1 MDVLS
6 LGIFVVDVLGRPIDR
21 FPDKGKLAL
30 FDELEIHSGGCANN
44 TAIALAR
51 LGISVGAMGKIGND
65 AFGNL
70 ILQTL
75 TENGVDT
82 TGMVTAENPQ
92 GTGPRATSP
101 GHTIARDRPPRYG
114 MTGPRATSRG
124 NQGTVGTSFTFVA
137 VASDGE
143 RSFCHY
149 LGANGEFTEAELN
162 WDIIKTAKI
171 LHIGGALVMPKFDG
185 EPMANILRKAKAL
198 GITTSLDTAWDAT
211 GKWLETL
218 EPCLPYVDIFLPSLE
233 EARHLVTSKS
243 PPLQEIAQFFRD
255 YGIHTVAI
263 KMGTQG
269 SYVCRG
275 PVGGTSLSRHP
286 AEEIFVPAYPVNV
299 VDTTGAGDAYV
310 AGFLAGT
317 VMGWDLKATAELA
330 SATGAACVTAIGT
343 TAGIQNLEETL
354 KIKNEWRGTGS
365 RPT

>member
-82 TGMVTAENPQ
+82 TGMVTVENPQ
-92 GTGPRATSP
+92 GTGPRATS
-101 GHTIARDRPPRYG
+101 
-114 MTGPRATSRG
+114 RG
-124 NQGTVGTSFTFVA
+124 NQSTVGTSFTFVA

-149 LGANGEFTEAELN
+149 LGANGELAEAELN

-171 LHIGGALVMPKFDG
+171 LHIGGALVMPTFDG
-185 EPMANILRKAKAL
+185 EPMANVLQKAKAL

-218 EPCLPYVDIFLPSLE
+218 EPCLPYVDIFLPSLV
-233 EARHLVTSKS
+233 EAQHLVTSKS

-275 PVGGTSLSRHP
+275 PVGGTSLSRYP

-343 TAGIQNLEETL
+343 TTGIQNLEETL
-354 KIKNEWRGTGS
+354 KIRNELRGTGP
-365 RPT
+365 RTT